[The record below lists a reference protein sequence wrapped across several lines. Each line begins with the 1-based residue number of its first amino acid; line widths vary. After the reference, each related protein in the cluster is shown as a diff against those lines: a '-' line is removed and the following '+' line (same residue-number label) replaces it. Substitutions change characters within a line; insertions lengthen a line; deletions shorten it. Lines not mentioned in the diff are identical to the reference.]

1 MNRIV
6 LSIVTLSGISV
17 AYYATV
23 GRHHQAQIAACNRE
37 IDAAY
42 DAFDRANS
50 EAAQTQS
57 LQDTVATLELWQTEL
72 GAQLR
77 FDPVA
82 SPPLLL
88 IKALLEQAGLTIEQA
103 ETLSPNPALTLAHQ
117 RLRIVA
123 TGPFGN
129 LFAGLQRLE
138 NSAPP
143 TRVTDLVVRPTNDE
157 VQVRA
162 EFVVVRTG
170 SVE

>member
-6 LSIVTLSGISV
+6 LSIVTLGGIAG

-23 GRHHQAQIAACNRE
+23 GRHHQSQIAAYNRE

-42 DAFDRANS
+42 EAFEHANA
-50 EAAQTQS
+50 EVAQTQA
-57 LQDTVATLELWQTEL
+57 LQDTVDTLELWQGDL
-72 GAQLR
+72 RSQLR
-77 FDPVA
+77 FDAVA

-88 IKALLEQAGLTIEQA
+88 IKALLEKSGLTIEQA
-103 ETLSPNPALTLAHQ
+103 ETLAPNAALLWSHQ

-123 TGPFGN
+123 TGTFAN
-129 LFAGLQRLE
+129 LFAALQQLE

-143 TRVTDLVVRPTNDE
+143 TRVSEFVVRPTND
-157 VQVRA
+157 QGRVRA